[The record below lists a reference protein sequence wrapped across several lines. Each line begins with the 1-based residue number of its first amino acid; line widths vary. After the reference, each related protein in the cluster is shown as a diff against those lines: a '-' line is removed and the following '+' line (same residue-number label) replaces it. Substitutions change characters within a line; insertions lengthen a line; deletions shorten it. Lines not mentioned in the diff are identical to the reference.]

1 MIHFVPRDNIVQRAE
16 IRRMTVIEYDPTC
29 QQANEYRQLA
39 QKIVNNTKSSADPC
53 TMDELES
60 LLMEFGI
67 MEEEDTS
74 IIGKTAAEENAA

>member
-1 MIHFVPRDNIVQRAE
+1 MKVVP
-16 IRRMTVIEYDPTC
+16 T
-29 QQANEYRQLA
+29 
-39 QKIVNNTKSSADPC
+39 PC